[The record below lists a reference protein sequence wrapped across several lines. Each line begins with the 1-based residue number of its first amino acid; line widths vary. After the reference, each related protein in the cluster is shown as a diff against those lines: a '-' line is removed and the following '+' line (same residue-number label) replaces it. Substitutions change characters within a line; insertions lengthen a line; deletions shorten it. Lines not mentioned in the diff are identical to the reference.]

1 MACVILGSGVLG
13 AIPVLRPLLGLTAF
27 TLVAAAMYVVMVV
40 RLGSRAAERTAKLRY
55 LPAPVEDD
63 EPTIVI
69 RRAAR

>member
-1 MACVILGSGVLG
+1 V
-13 AIPVLRPLLGLTAF
+13 
-27 TLVAAAMYVVMVV
+27 VAAIYVVMVV